1 MRFIKMF
8 FKDWEKYIIG
18 RLEYFVEVLKNY
30 PGGRNESKKN
40 KKRV

>member
-1 MRFIKMF
+1 MRYIKMF
-8 FKDWEKYIIG
+8 LDTLEKYIIG